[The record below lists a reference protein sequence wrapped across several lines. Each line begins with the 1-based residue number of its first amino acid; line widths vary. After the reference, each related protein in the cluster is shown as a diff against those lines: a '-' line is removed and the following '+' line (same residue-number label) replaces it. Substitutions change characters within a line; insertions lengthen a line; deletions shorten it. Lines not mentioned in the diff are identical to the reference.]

1 MSATADASGG
11 ELRAGARDS
20 VATTYRRNPM
30 TIPSSSARHAPRP
43 RATSGPAAAIGIAI
57 AAASIIG
64 FAAPA
69 SAAAS
74 DDAMVDSLTAAAI
87 VALAEDAPVA
97 AEAPIDASSE
107 APLPTESD
115 VEAPVEAEPPARDV
129 RADPAPEILP
139 VNERAFVAAPVFDTP
154 SMAIGPTAAV
164 TGTGVVGATVHV
176 SIYQGALIGTA
187 VVAED
192 GRWSVI
198 PTTPLAHGINRLS
211 AYQSSVDG
219 DSMSLGGIVLVD
231 ALVDPPTVVGPEGE
245 QNLSEPVELVGTG
258 EPGATIV
265 VRDDAG
271 SVICSTTVETDGTW
285 ACVIPALDDRDQEL
299 SVTQTDRVGN
309 VSTPVAV
316 SIHKTSAPA
325 PQPGDG
331 STPEAG
337 PQPAS
342 GTAADPSS
350 PSDASA
356 PLTAPTRAAAL
367 AATGGEVDGILLGA
381 GGLLLVAG
389 ILSLAIPR
397 RRAQ

>member
-1 MSATADASGG
+1 
-11 ELRAGARDS
+11 
-20 VATTYRRNPM
+20 M
-30 TIPSSSARHAPRP
+30 TIPNSSARHAPRP
-43 RATSGPAAAIGIAI
+43 RATSGAAVAIGIAI

-74 DDAMVDSLTAAAI
+74 ASDDATADSLTAAAI
-87 VALAEDAPVA
+87 VAPAEDAPVE
-97 AEAPIDASSE
+97 AEAPIDSSSE

-115 VEAPVEAEPPARDV
+115 VETPVDAEPPASDV
-129 RADPAPEILP
+129 PADPAPEILP
-139 VNERAFVAAPVFDTP
+139 VDEHAFVAAPVFDTP

-219 DSMSLGGIVLVD
+219 DSMNLGGIVLVH
-231 ALVDPPTVVGPEGE
+231 ALVDPPTAVGPEGE

-258 EPGATIV
+258 EPGATIE

-271 SVICSTTVETDGTW
+271 TVVCSTTVEADGTW
-285 ACVIPALDDRDQEL
+285 TCVIPALEDRDQDL

-316 SIHKTSAPA
+316 SIHKTSAPG

-331 STPEAG
+331 SAPETG

-342 GTAADPSS
+342 GAAADPIS

-356 PLTAPTRAAAL
+356 PLTAPARAAAL

-397 RRAQ
+397 RRVQ

>member
-1 MSATADASGG
+1 MITA
-11 ELRAGARDS
+11 
-20 VATTYRRNPM
+20 N
-30 TIPSSSARHAPRP
+30 SSAR
-43 RATSGPAAAIGIAI
+43 RAARSRTASVPAVAIGIAI

-69 SAAAS
+69 SAS
-74 DDAMVDSLTAAAI
+74 DDATADSLTAAAI
-87 VALAEDAPVA
+87 VAPAEDAPVE
-97 AEAPIDASSE
+97 AEAPIDASSG

-115 VEAPVEAEPPARDV
+115 VETPVDAEPPASDV
-129 RADPAPEILP
+129 PADAAPEILP
-139 VNERAFVAAPVFDTP
+139 VDERAFVAAPVFDTP

-187 VVAED
+187 VVADD

-219 DSMSLGGIVLVD
+219 DSMNLGGIVLVD
-231 ALVDPPTVVGPEGE
+231 ALVDPPTAVGPEGE
-245 QNLSEPVELVGTG
+245 QDLSERVELVGTG
-258 EPGATIV
+258 EPGATIE

-271 SVICSTTVETDGTW
+271 TVVCSATVETDGTW
-285 ACVIPALDDRDQEL
+285 TCVIPALDDRDQEL

-316 SIHKTSAPA
+316 SIHKTSVPA

-331 STPEAG
+331 STPEVG

-342 GTAADPSS
+342 GAAADPIS

-356 PLTAPTRAAAL
+356 PLTAPARAAEL

-397 RRAQ
+397 RRVQ

>member
-1 MSATADASGG
+1 
-11 ELRAGARDS
+11 
-20 VATTYRRNPM
+20 M
-30 TIPSSSARHAPRP
+30 TIPNSSARHAPRP
-43 RATSGPAAAIGIAI
+43 RATSGAAVAIGIAI

-74 DDAMVDSLTAAAI
+74 ASDDATADSLTAAAI
-87 VALAEDAPVA
+87 VAPAEDAPVE
-97 AEAPIDASSE
+97 AEAPIDSSSE

-115 VEAPVEAEPPARDV
+115 VETPVDAEPPASDV
-129 RADPAPEILP
+129 PADPAPEILP
-139 VNERAFVAAPVFDTP
+139 VDERAFVAAPVFDTP

-219 DSMSLGGIVLVD
+219 DSMNLGGIVLVD
-231 ALVDPPTVVGPEGE
+231 ALVDPPTVAGPEGE
-245 QNLSEPVELVGTG
+245 QDLSEPVELVGTG
-258 EPGATIV
+258 EQGATIE

-271 SVICSTTVETDGTW
+271 TVVCSTTVETDGTW
-285 ACVIPALDDRDQEL
+285 TCVIPALEDRDQEL
-299 SVTQTDRVGN
+299 SVAQTDRVGN

-316 SIHKTSAPA
+316 SIHKTSAPG

-337 PQPAS
+337 PQPGS
-342 GTAADPSS
+342 GAAADPIS

-356 PLTAPTRAAAL
+356 PLTAPARAAAL

-397 RRAQ
+397 RRVQ